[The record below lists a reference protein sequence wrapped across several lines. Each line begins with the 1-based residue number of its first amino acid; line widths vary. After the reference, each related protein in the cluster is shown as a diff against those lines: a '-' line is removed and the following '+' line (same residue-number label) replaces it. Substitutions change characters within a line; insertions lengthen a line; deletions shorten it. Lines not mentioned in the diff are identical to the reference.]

1 MTSCTSRENSL
12 ATSIFLDSA
21 LGHSDSK
28 TIAARGKKREEAGR
42 QEEEKIKKCLLKL
55 KGRTRL
61 GI

>member
-1 MTSCTSRENSL
+1 MTQ
-12 ATSIFLDSA
+12 
-21 LGHSDSK
+21 SK